1 MNINWKVNRFT
12 LFVLFLYTAFY
23 TLINPKPA
31 IRIGRL
37 YNKGLEAEAKA
48 EVEEDLNK

>member
-12 LFVLFLYTAFY
+12 LFALFLYTAFY

-31 IRIGRL
+31 IRITDV
-37 YNKGLEAEAKA
+37 YAKGLMAETKDDA
-48 EVEEDLNK
+48 EEDLSK